1 MEILKQILD
10 NQTLIFK
17 YAQKH
22 GLNQRKFY
30 PSVFTPEKILSLNNV
45 QIIAVS
51 DEVNLIDV
59 LGNVHKHKNVTV
71 NEIEKKLLNYPQF
84 IKTHEKFIV
93 NLNHLDYLSPDKESN
108 NIFLGFKNTSTKA
121 ILSPPNF
128 DKIKKYFG
136 IKSLVHVEP
145 WSEEYQAILD
155 ENLRTFDKEIRF
167 MNPEELKNNFKYLST
182 GEFNIREF
190 MANMIW
196 EYYNLLQIGKRDPI
210 EGNIRTFWYYLKPTL
225 SKVVNINSMSHYGIM
240 IDTFKNLIVNH
251 KLFKYKD
258 FGFISDSE
266 GNYIIGNRN
275 PNIILVGEK
284 AGHLKKLKRIQD
296 EYGVTIAV
304 LGGMPSILSTE
315 YLVDEL
321 EKVFDIRNTPVHL
334 ITLVDYNPSSA
345 IIALTF
351 HNQLKHENIQNIL
364 SISHLLTPNSFSKE
378 ELPHVTDQIPTTSP
392 ADKTKLRKW
401 LNAGGGVD
409 FGDGI
414 KQPLGIETEAL
425 ILDFERLKNIFK
437 SKFDSIIN
445 TSIVDKSVNNY
456 DILNIDV
463 DINFLTLGSTVKRE

>member
-1 MEILKQILD
+1 MELDQLLKEVLE
-10 NQTLIFK
+10 NQEKINSLYRK
-17 YAQKH
+17 L
-22 GLNQRKFY
+22 GLNQKRFFIDGFDTDK
-30 PSVFTPEKILSLNNV
+30 SLNLNEV
-45 QIIAVS
+45 QIIAISDDVS
-51 DEVNLIDV
+51 IVDV
-59 LGNVHKHKNVTV
+59 SGNVYEHKPNISI
-71 NEIEKKLLNYPQF
+71 NDLEKKLLPYPQF
-84 IKTHEKFIV
+84 MKTQEKFIV
-93 NLNHLDYLSPDKESN
+93 NLNHLDYFLPDKESN
-108 NIFLGFKNTSTKA
+108 NIFLGFKNTSIKA

-128 DKIKKYFG
+128 DKVKKYFG

-167 MNPEELKNNFKYLST
+167 MNPEELKNNFKYQST

-196 EYYNLLQIGKRDPI
+196 EYYNLLQVGKRDPI

-266 GNYIIGNRN
+266 GNYIIGIRF

-364 SISHLLTPNSFSKE
+364 SISHLLTPDSFSKD
-378 ELPHVTDQIPTTSP
+378 ELPHVTDQIAVTSP

-401 LNAGGGVD
+401 LEAGGGVD
-409 FGDGI
+409 LGNGI

-437 SKFDSIIN
+437 SKFDNISSQLLDNNIN
-445 TSIVDKSVNNY
+445 YCN
-456 DILNIDV
+456 ILNIDV
-463 DINFLTLGSTVKRE
+463 DINFLIL